1 MGQIKTMFHL
11 IGYNLCDAPNKGTYA
26 EFTCEET
33 SELPTI
39 REILKKKKKVKKSS
53 KLLVKKVKKR

>member
-39 REILKKKKKVKKSS
+39 REILKKKKKSRN
-53 KLLVKKVKKR
+53 LQNC